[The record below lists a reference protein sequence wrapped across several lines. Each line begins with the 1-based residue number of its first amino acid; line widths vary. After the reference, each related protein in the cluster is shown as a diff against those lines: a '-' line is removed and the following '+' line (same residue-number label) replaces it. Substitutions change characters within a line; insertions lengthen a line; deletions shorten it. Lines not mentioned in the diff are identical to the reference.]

1 MGLANTHIRISRVRE
16 FEPYRGTGI
25 PAENPKRMKRMS
37 FKDLT
42 TKAAAILKAKPAE
55 ASKKEPQIKA
65 PDTAAKPGSPS
76 PKKT

>member
-1 MGLANTHIRISRVRE
+1 MQAA
-16 FEPYRGTGI
+16 FENSSQIEARKI

-42 TKAAAILKAKPAE
+42 TRAAAILKSKPAE
-55 ASKKEPQIKA
+55 PSKKEPILKA
-65 PDTAAKPGSPS
+65 PDTAAKPGSPG

>member
-1 MGLANTHIRISRVRE
+1 
-16 FEPYRGTGI
+16 
-25 PAENPKRMKRMS
+25 MS

-55 ASKKEPQIKA
+55 RSKKEPQIRT
-65 PDTAAKPGSPS
+65 PDTAAKPGAPG

>member
-1 MGLANTHIRISRVRE
+1 MGPANTHIQISRIRE
-16 FEPYRGTGI
+16 FEPDRGTEI

-42 TKAAAILKAKPAE
+42 TKAAVILKAKPAE
-55 ASKKEPQIKA
+55 PSKKEPQIRTL
-65 PDTAAKPGSPS
+65 DTAAKPGAPG

>member
-1 MGLANTHIRISRVRE
+1 
-16 FEPYRGTGI
+16 
-25 PAENPKRMKRMS
+25 MS

-55 ASKKEPQIKA
+55 PSKKETALKA
-65 PDTAAKPGSPS
+65 PDAAAKPGSPG

>member
-1 MGLANTHIRISRVRE
+1 MGLANTHIKISRVRE
-16 FEPYRGTGI
+16 FEPDRGTEI

-42 TKAAAILKAKPAE
+42 NKAAAILKSKPME
-55 ASKKEPQIKA
+55 PLKKEPAIKA
-65 PDTAAKPGSPS
+65 PDTASKPGSTG

>member
-1 MGLANTHIRISRVRE
+1 
-16 FEPYRGTGI
+16 
-25 PAENPKRMKRMS
+25 MS

-55 ASKKEPQIKA
+55 SSKKELPIRA
-65 PDTAAKPGSPS
+65 PDTAAKSGSPG

>member
-1 MGLANTHIRISRVRE
+1 MGPANTHIQISRIRE
-16 FEPYRGTGI
+16 FEPDRGTEI
-25 PAENPKRMKRMS
+25 PAENPKRRKRMS

-55 ASKKEPQIKA
+55 PSKKEPRIRT
-65 PDTAAKPGSPS
+65 PDTAAKPGAPD